1 MSSPAQL
8 RLGTPAARWV
18 LVVTILASGIAFLDG
33 FVVNVSLEAIRD
45 DFGASFSWQQW
56 VVAAYALTLGAFLL
70 LGGSLGDHLGRRTVF
85 LAGLVLFGAASLACG
100 AAPSVQLL
108 VAFRAI
114 QGVGAALLV
123 PSSLAI
129 IQGTF
134 VKEDRGQAIG
144 IWSGVS
150 GLAIIIGPF
159 LGGLLTDLVS
169 WRLVFLINPPIIAFT
184 VWATRRHVPE
194 PKVGTRGRLDIAGA
208 ALIATALAG
217 IVYVLIEGS
226 RIGWSSPLAVGSL
239 TVGVVAL
246 IAFFVVEVRT
256 SHPMLPLDLFRIR
269 QFSGAN
275 LATLLI
281 YFALSGVS
289 FLTVL
294 QFLGLHGYSSLQA
307 GAALAPITILL
318 FFMSPYMGKLATAI
332 GPRIPMTVGPIVAG
346 VGTFMLTRLTDPGS
360 YLTAALPGLIV
371 FGIGLGVT
379 VAPLTAAA
387 LAALDEARAGTASG
401 VNNAVARIAG
411 LLAPVLLPFAAGIAG
426 IEAPTDPAFAVGFEK
441 AMWISGALLMAG
453 GLVSSAMI
461 RNEERQV
468 QVASSK

>member
-8 RLGTPAARWV
+8 RIGTPAARWV

-33 FVVNVSLEAIRD
+33 YVVNVSLEAIRT

-56 VVAAYALTLGAFLL
+56 VVVSYGLTLVAFIL
-70 LGGSLGDHLGRRTVF
+70 LGGSLGDQLGRRNVF
-85 LAGLVLFGAASLACG
+85 VTGLVVFGTASLACG
-100 AAPSVQLL
+100 AAPSVELL
-108 VAFRAI
+108 VTFRAI
-114 QGVGAALLV
+114 QGIGAALLM

-134 VKEDRGQAIG
+134 ATEDRGQAIG

-159 LGGLLTDLVS
+159 LGGVLTDFIS
-169 WRLVFLINPPIIAFT
+169 WRMVFLINPPIIAFT

-194 PKVGTRGRLDIAGA
+194 TTARRGGRVDVAGA
-208 ALIATALAG
+208 VLIALALGG
-217 IVYVLIEGS
+217 IVYVLVEGS
-226 RIGWSSPLAVGSL
+226 RIGWSSPLALGSL
-239 TVGVVAL
+239 TLGVVAL
-246 IAFFVVEVRT
+246 ISFFAVEART
-256 SHPMLPLDLFRIR
+256 KHPMLPLDLFRIR

-294 QFLGLHGYSSLQA
+294 QFLGAHGYSSLQA
-307 GAALAPITILL
+307 GAALAPITVLL
-318 FFMSPYMGKLATAI
+318 LLMSPQMGMLASRI
-332 GPRIPMTVGPIVAG
+332 GPRIPMTLGPVVAG
-346 VGTFMLTRLTDPGS
+346 VGTFMLTWITEPGP
-360 YLTAALPGLIV
+360 YLTSALPALVV
-371 FGIGLGVT
+371 FGIGLGIT
-379 VAPLTAAA
+379 VAPLTTAA
-387 LAALDEARAGTASG
+387 LGALGEERAGTASG

-426 IEAPTDPAFAVGFEK
+426 IEAPSDPGFAVGFEK
-441 AMWISGALLMAG
+441 AMWIGGGLLIAG
-453 GLVSSAMI
+453 GLVSWAMI
-461 RNEERQV
+461 RKEEQL
-468 QVASSK
+468 AIGN

>member
-1 MSSPAQL
+1 M
-8 RLGTPAARWV
+8 

-70 LGGSLGDHLGRRTVF
+70 LGGSLGDHLGRRAVF
-85 LAGLVLFGAASLACG
+85 LTGLVVFGAASLACG

-108 VAFRAI
+108 VVFRAV

-134 VKEDRGQAIG
+134 AKEDRGQAIG

-169 WRLVFLINPPIIAFT
+169 WRLVFLINPPLIAFT

-194 PKVGTRGRLDIAGA
+194 PRVGTRGRLDVAGA
-208 ALIATALAG
+208 ALIALGLGG

-226 RIGWSSPLAVGSL
+226 RIGWSSPLAVSSL
-239 TVGVVAL
+239 TVGIVCLV
-246 IAFFVVEVRT
+246 AFFVVELRT
-256 SHPMLPLDLFRIR
+256 SDPMLPLGLFRIR
-269 QFSGAN
+269 QFTGAN

-281 YFALSGVS
+281 YFALSGVT

-294 QFLGLHGYSSLQA
+294 QFLGVHGYSSLQA

-318 FFMSPYMGKLATAI
+318 FLMSPRMGKLATVI
-332 GPRIPMTVGPIVAG
+332 GPRIPMTVGPILAG
-346 VGTFMLTRLTDPGS
+346 IGAFMLTWITEPGPYVTS
-360 YLTAALPGLIV
+360 ALPGLVV
-371 FGIGLGVT
+371 FGIGLGIT

-387 LAALDEARAGTASG
+387 LAALDEERAGTASG

-426 IEAPTDPAFAVGFEK
+426 IESATEAGFGAGYER
-441 AMWISGALLMAG
+441 AMTISALLLVAG
-453 GLVSSAMI
+453 GMVSWAMI
-461 RNEERQV
+461 RRSE
-468 QVASSK
+468 